1 MTIYCASGI
10 VHSMNKKGKKRY
22 VVAIP
27 ETLHYRLRQT
37 ALKDRATLAELV
49 ERLLWAGLK
58 AQ

>member
-1 MTIYCASGI
+1 
-10 VHSMNKKGKKRY
+10 MNKKSNGKRY

-37 ALKDRATLAELV
+37 ALKDRKTLVELV

-58 AQ
+58 AK